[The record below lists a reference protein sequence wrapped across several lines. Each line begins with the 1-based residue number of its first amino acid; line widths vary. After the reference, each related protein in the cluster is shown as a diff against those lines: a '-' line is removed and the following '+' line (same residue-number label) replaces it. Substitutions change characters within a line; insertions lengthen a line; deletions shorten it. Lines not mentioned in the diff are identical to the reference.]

1 MQSWELKLP
10 LHLINSPPTLIN
22 CDIYQPYQL
31 KYNLNFEDFNLSD
44 NLKESIASMGYTQA
58 TPIQQQA
65 IPMILANKDLIA
77 CAQTGTGKTGAFL
90 IPLLNKLLGNEAH
103 YIKSLVLVPTREL
116 AKQIDEQLEGFS
128 YFLPVTS
135 IAVYGGGQG
144 DIWDNQKNAI
154 VNGVDIIIATPGRL
168 ISHMAMGY
176 VDLTKVEVLVL
187 DEADKMLDMGFFE
200 DIIKIIQTVPKERQ
214 TLLFSATM
222 PPKIRQLANQIL
234 RNPEQISL
242 SISKPAEKIEQIT
255 YLVGD
260 KQKIALLEYL
270 FKEKEIESMIIFTSR
285 KNNVGEIVRSLNK
298 LGFKAGGINSDR
310 TQQERESILQDFK
323 SRRITI
329 LVATDILSRGIDIEN
344 LSHVVNYDIPQ
355 DAEDYV
361 HRVGRTARASSNGV
375 AITFI
380 NEKEQYLIPRIEKL
394 IEKELNKLT
403 IPESIGISPLY
414 QPEQNTKP
422 AFNGKRKFYRKKN

>member
-1 MQSWELKLP
+1 
-10 LHLINSPPTLIN
+10 
-22 CDIYQPYQL
+22 
-31 KYNLNFEDFNLSD
+31 LNFEDFNLSES
-44 NLKESIASMGYTQA
+44 LKESIASMGYTQA

-65 IPMILANKDLIA
+65 IPLILQHKDLIA

-90 IPLLNKLLGNEAH
+90 IPVLNKLTQVEQH
-103 YIKSLVLVPTREL
+103 FIRCLVLVPTREL

-144 DIWDNQKNAI
+144 DIWDNQKNAM
-154 VNGVDIIIATPGRL
+154 VKGVDVIIATPGRL

-176 VDLTKVEVLVL
+176 VDLTKIEMLVL

-200 DIIKIIQTVPKERQ
+200 DIIKIIQTVPKNRQ
-214 TLLFSATM
+214 TLMFSATM

-234 RNPEQISL
+234 NNPEQISL

-260 KQKIALLEYL
+260 KHKIALLEYL

-285 KNNVGEIVRSLNK
+285 KSNVSEIVRSLNK

-323 SRRITI
+323 SRRISI

-344 LSHVVNYDIPQ
+344 LSHVVNYDVPQ

-394 IEKELNKLT
+394 IEKELVKLT
-403 IPESIGISPLY
+403 LPESIGISPAY
-414 QPEQNTKP
+414 NPEQSAKP
-422 AFNGKRKFYRKKN
+422 VFKGKKKFYKKKVH

>member
-1 MQSWELKLP
+1 M
-10 LHLINSPPTLIN
+10 
-22 CDIYQPYQL
+22 
-31 KYNLNFEDFNLSD
+31 NFEEFDLSES
-44 NLKESIASMGYTQA
+44 LIESIASMGYKQA

-65 IPMILANKDLIA
+65 IPLILQHKDLIA

-90 IPLLNKLLGNEAH
+90 IPVLNKLTEIEKH
-103 YIKSLVLVPTREL
+103 FIRCLVLVPTREL

-144 DIWDNQKNAI
+144 DVWDNQKNAM
-154 VNGVDIIIATPGRL
+154 VNGVDVVIATPGRL

-176 VDLTKVEVLVL
+176 VDLTKVEMLVL
-187 DEADKMLDMGFFE
+187 DEADKMLDMGFFD
-200 DIIKIIQTVPKERQ
+200 DIMKIIHTVPKTRQ
-214 TLLFSATM
+214 TLMFSATM
-222 PPKIRQLANQIL
+222 PPKIRELANQIL
-234 RNPEQISL
+234 RNPEQIAL

-260 KQKIALLEYL
+260 KQKIALLEFL

-285 KNNVGEIVRSLNK
+285 KSNVSDIVRSLNK

-323 SRRITI
+323 SRRISI

-344 LSHVVNYDIPQ
+344 LSHVVNYDVPQ

-380 NEKEQYLIPRIEKL
+380 NEREQYLIPRIEKL
-394 IEKELNKLT
+394 IEKELVKRQL
-403 IPESIGISPLY
+403 PESIGISPAY
-414 QPEQNTKP
+414 NPEQSAKP
-422 AFNGKRKFYRKKN
+422 VFKGKRKFFKKKV

>member
-1 MQSWELKLP
+1 M
-10 LHLINSPPTLIN
+10 
-22 CDIYQPYQL
+22 
-31 KYNLNFEDFNLSD
+31 NFEEFNLSD

-144 DIWDNQKNAI
+144 DIWDNQKNAL

-200 DIIKIIQTVPKERQ
+200 DIVKIIQTVPKERQ

-260 KQKIALLEYL
+260 KHKIALLEYL

-344 LSHVVNYDIPQ
+344 LSHVVNYDVPQ

-414 QPEQNTKP
+414 QPEQNAKP
-422 AFNGKRKFYRKKN
+422 VFNGKRKFYKKKK